1 MAEQKISNISGNSNE
16 EYERQRLISINRL
29 ALIVVTII
37 SVFLAGGYP
46 KDAFDG
52 NISWQYAIFV
62 SVLAVTVSVGNIIF
76 FMVKKD
82 SELLRHTIVIS
93 YAAVY
98 SVIMMG
104 AKSDL
109 VFIMAVPLVGIIMLY
124 YDLKFMRNTAC
135 GVFLINAVYMGYRIQ
150 QGSLP
155 SGIAINLSDVLL
167 QIAGM
172 GVFLIAMYEVT
183 KISNKVNADR
193 IRQVDEEKNQSES
206 LLSDVLEIA
215 AVVKENSAAAGERI
229 ISLRA
234 ATEHTASAL
243 EDISDGN
250 ASNAKSIEEQTL
262 MTGNIQQMIANT
274 KELSD
279 RMTEVAAESFHAIKE
294 GQQSMGDLLNQSQL
308 IEDSN
313 QQVKK
318 LMHTLAENA
327 REVGSITEEIVNI
340 SSQTNM
346 LALNASIESARAG
359 EAGRGFAV
367 VAEQIRVLAEQT
379 RTLTESIRL
388 IVTQLQSN
396 TDETMESVTRVLQAS
411 NQEKES
417 IAIAGNQF
425 TDINNKITDLGKS
438 VQTIS
443 DQIDEIWSANNR
455 IVESISQISAVSQEV
470 AASTLEANDIGT
482 TSSNEA
488 EQAAEM
494 MDKLLEAAAKLDHY
508 L

>member
-1 MAEQKISNISGNSNE
+1 MAEQKISNVSKNSSE
-16 EYERQRLISINRL
+16 EYERQRLITINRL
-29 ALIVVTII
+29 ALIVVTVI
-37 SVFLAGGYP
+37 SLFLAGGYP
-46 KDAFDG
+46 KDAYDG
-52 NISWQYAIFV
+52 NITWRYAIFV
-62 SVLAVTVSVGNIIF
+62 AVLALGASVGNFIF
-76 FMVKKD
+76 YMIKKD
-82 SELLRHTIVIS
+82 SVVIRHTIVLA
-93 YAAVY
+93 YATVY
-98 SVIMMG
+98 SVIMLG

-124 YDLKFMRNTAC
+124 YDLKFMRNTVI
-135 GVFLINAVYMGYRIQ
+135 GVFLINVVYMGYRIHM
-150 QGSLP
+150 GCLP
-155 SGIAINLSDVLL
+155 SGIALNLSDILL

-172 GVFLIAMYEVT
+172 GAFLISMYEVT
-183 KISNKVNADR
+183 KISNKVNSDR
-193 IRQVDEEKNQSES
+193 IRQVDEEKNQSET

-229 ISLRA
+229 TSLRA
-234 ATEHTASAL
+234 ATEQTASAL

-279 RMTEVAAESFHAIKE
+279 RMTGMAAESFDAIRE
-294 GQQSMGDLLNQSQL
+294 GQQSMGDLLTQSQL

-318 LMHTLAENA
+318 MMHTLAENA
-327 REVGSITEEIVNI
+327 REVGSITDEIVNI

-379 RTLTESIRL
+379 RTLTESIRG
-388 IVTQLQSN
+388 IVAQLQSN
-396 TDETMESVTRVLQAS
+396 TDETMESVAQVLQAS

-417 IAIAGNQF
+417 IAIAGQQF
-425 TDINNKITDLGKS
+425 TEINEKMTDLGRD
-438 VQTIS
+438 VHTIS
-443 DQIDEIWSANNR
+443 EQIDEIWSANNR
-455 IVESISQISAVSQEV
+455 IVDSISQISAVSQEV

-482 TSSNEA
+482 NSSNEA

-494 MDKLLEAAAKLDHY
+494 MEKLLAAAAKLDHY

>member
-1 MAEQKISNISGNSNE
+1 
-16 EYERQRLISINRL
+16 
-29 ALIVVTII
+29 
-37 SVFLAGGYP
+37 
-46 KDAFDG
+46 
-52 NISWQYAIFV
+52 
-62 SVLAVTVSVGNIIF
+62 
-76 FMVKKD
+76 
-82 SELLRHTIVIS
+82 
-93 YAAVY
+93 
-98 SVIMMG
+98 
-104 AKSDL
+104 
-109 VFIMAVPLVGIIMLY
+109 
-124 YDLKFMRNTAC
+124 
-135 GVFLINAVYMGYRIQ
+135 
-150 QGSLP
+150 
-155 SGIAINLSDVLL
+155 
-167 QIAGM
+167 
-172 GVFLIAMYEVT
+172 
-183 KISNKVNADR
+183 
-193 IRQVDEEKNQSES
+193 
-206 LLSDVLEIA
+206 
-215 AVVKENSAAAGERI
+215 
-229 ISLRA
+229 
-234 ATEHTASAL
+234 
-243 EDISDGN
+243 
-250 ASNAKSIEEQTL
+250 
-262 MTGNIQQMIANT
+262 
-274 KELSD
+274 
-279 RMTEVAAESFHAIKE
+279 
-294 GQQSMGDLLNQSQL
+294 MGDLLNQSQL